1 MQKVIM
7 YIICYIYN
15 VSNPVIINSDILFL
29 NLLQLTKYKVQD
41 FRIAYKSIT
50 MKKKYPEAFWKSY

>member
-41 FRIAYKSIT
+41 FRIEYKSIT
-50 MKKKYPEAFWKSY
+50 MKKKYPDAFWKSY